1 MSDTISN
8 TLYKM
13 CEILSKLQYGT
24 SSLMRACKNG
34 HAEVVRILV
43 SAGAHINDQNKALRS
58 IFQHFVEAN
67 IYTAIMSIESFA
79 IIEEEINNTTVG
91 EIGNES
97 LICKE
102 QANRENT
109 TDRKRKISIDLREA
123 HEFSYDRSGNGS
135 KPARKNC
142 GKDSDIIVLFSAMV
156 WGDVLLEQ
164 LAMSVRIAEPLA
176 LDLRTNWGKFVNTH
190 GGKGCNLP
198 CDLHN
203 EHVNRLYKQLVAN
216 VGANFTESASTRAAR
231 AVSSLERLALGFERQ
246 TGIHPKTTAQSR
258 KSDVKDVQIVVEVV
272 LKARI
277 LEVIDKRCQSK
288 FLNFF
293 PNPLDRIDRDKM
305 MKWIEKKAKQQSNI
319 QSYTT
324 DSDNEDEEDSERDI
338 NVVDEPN
345 EMDY

>member
-1 MSDTISN
+1 M
-8 TLYKM
+8 
-13 CEILSKLQYGT
+13 
-24 SSLMRACKNG
+24 
-34 HAEVVRILV
+34 
-43 SAGAHINDQNKALRS
+43 
-58 IFQHFVEAN
+58 
-67 IYTAIMSIESFA
+67 
-79 IIEEEINNTTVG
+79 
-91 EIGNES
+91 
-97 LICKE
+97 
-102 QANRENT
+102 
-109 TDRKRKISIDLREA
+109 
-123 HEFSYDRSGNGS
+123 
-135 KPARKNC
+135 
-142 GKDSDIIVLFSAMV
+142 
-156 WGDVLLEQ
+156 
-164 LAMSVRIAEPLA
+164 
-176 LDLRTNWGKFVNTH
+176 NTH